1 MSFGATFRIN
11 GNVHSVSGAIQGE
24 AGRRCALSFNP
35 GGDTATEMVKV
46 SHAAAMQTLI
56 FQRDQTAPLPEG
68 ATAEQRAAFS
78 DRMRCI
84 ATALTDLEKAQ
95 MMGVKALHTA
105 ANAGA

>member
-11 GNVHSVSGAIQGE
+11 GNEYSVSAPITGE

-35 GGDTATEMVKV
+35 GGDLATEMVKV
-46 SHAAAMQTLI
+46 AHAATMQTLI
-56 FQRDQTAPLPEG
+56 DQRNAAPPEN
-68 ATAEQRAAFS
+68 ATIQQCSAHS